1 MGSRSAKFGLKEN
14 NQKVLP
20 DLDKLLHDIMELIKL
35 CTRRQWYYLRL
46 EGLDALLEQPLDLG
60 GLAAGLVLLEEL
72 LGAVVVDAVVG
83 VGALHGLG
91 VAQEAPTHH
100 LRGRVLLRFDL
111 LLGVGSVVS

>member
-1 MGSRSAKFGLKEN
+1 M
-14 NQKVLP
+14 
-20 DLDKLLHDIMELIKL
+20 
-35 CTRRQWYYLRL
+35 WYYLRL

-60 GLAAGLVLLEEL
+60 LAGLVLLEEL

-91 VAQEAPTHH
+91 VPQEAPTHH

>member
-1 MGSRSAKFGLKEN
+1 M
-14 NQKVLP
+14 P
-20 DLDKLLHDIMELIKL
+20 DLDKLLHYIMELIKL
-35 CTRRQWYYLRL
+35 CTRQWYLRL

-60 GLAAGLVLLEEL
+60 LAGLVLLQEL

-100 LRGRVLLRFDL
+100 LRGRVVLLRLDL
-111 LLGVGSVVS
+111 LLTFSCVVRCVLLRVTKVAS